1 MKGQINLIYVG
12 ILTLISLAIFGTLVI
27 WNFSITE
34 TSTNKASEVQMEII
48 ANQVLEDINY
58 LSSFESNS
66 VYRVKKSFPNTINED
81 DYCIRLFQDES
92 GDKRIY
98 ITKSGNSLSYSS
110 FKKTDIYVDVTNK
123 NIDFENTISCGGNV
137 NIVRNQTIV
146 SISNDEFSVAVPIV
160 DAPPSI
166 SSIVDQSTNEDTQKV
181 IEFSV
186 SDESL
191 TTLSLTSISGNT
203 ELVNQTENGGMTIPS
218 SSTASR
224 TITLV
229 PNSNKFGVV
238 EINITATDDLSQTYT
253 ESFNL
258 TISSVNDDPE
268 WEQVIPDQS
277 VSEDSDLYV
286 VDSDLRVTGNGRCV
300 DVDVQDL
307 TFSVSDNAAQV
318 DCEIDGEAQL
328 QFTPATN
335 WFGTA
340 SCTVTCS
347 DGTANSDD
355 TFQIIVGAVNDAP
368 VWNPVIP
375 DQSFPEDSSINVDLY
390 PYHTD
395 VDGCDSCSLYSISN
409 INPSTE
415 DLNCVINDNQYLF
428 CYYEGASLSDSVYF
442 DVTIDAA
449 DGLGGTAQDTT
460 QITVTPAA
468 GCDLI
473 VDPGQCNPPEPGYM
487 GDAHH
492 NSNFCFRNAFE
503 CSIGDP
509 GMAYGTCVN
518 NCIL

>member
-110 FKKTDIYVDVTNK
+110 FKKTDVYIDVVNK

-137 NIVRNQTIV
+137 NIVRNQTLV
-146 SISNDEFSVAVPIV
+146 SISNDEFSVTVPIV

-166 SSIVDQSTNEDTQKV
+166 SLIVDQSTNEDTQKT

-191 TTLSLTSISGNT
+191 TTLSLTSTSGNS
-203 ELVNQTENGGMTIPS
+203 ELVNQTGDSGMVIPS
-218 SSTASR
+218 SSTSSR
-224 TITLV
+224 SITII

-253 ESFNL
+253 ESFNI
-258 TISSVNDDPE
+258 TINSINDVPE

-277 VSEDSDLYV
+277 VNEDSGLSL
-286 VDSDLRVTGNGRCV
+286 VDEDLRLPDNGRCI
-300 DVDVQDL
+300 DVDLQDL
-307 TFSVSDNAAQV
+307 TFSITSENTAQV
-318 DCEIDGEAQL
+318 NCDITGEATL
-328 QFTPATN
+328 KFTPAAN

-340 SCTVTCS
+340 SCTVRCS
-347 DGTANSDD
+347 DGTASADD
-355 TFQIIVGAVNDAP
+355 TFQIVVASVNDAP
-368 VWNPVIP
+368 TLSGLP
-375 DQSFPEDSSINVDLY
+375 DINLDQGSNTLIDLWA
-390 PYHTD
+390 YHND
-395 VDGCDSCSLYSISN
+395 VDGSDSASTYSVSFSPSSPNFSCNIDGNRVLSCSYPSVAPCSAGQVFN
-409 INPSTE
+409 IVV
-415 DLNCVINDNQYLF
+415 DADDNQG
-428 CYYEGASLSDSVYF
+428 GAVSDNF
-442 DVTIDAA
+442 DISIICTTIVEPEDPI
-449 DGLGGTAQDTT
+449 DPIDPIGPG
-460 QITVTPAA
+460 
-468 GCDLI
+468 DLI
-473 VDPGQCNPPEPGYM
+473 DPIGPGEIADPFDPG
-487 GDAHH
+487 GD
-492 NSNFCFRNAFE
+492 
-503 CSIGDP
+503 GP
-509 GMAYGTCVN
+509 
-518 NCIL
+518 